1 MSVAITLRDVQIE
14 ELESLSQLCL
24 RSKAVWGYDE
34 AFMTACRT
42 ELTLQSAELD
52 STHLQVAAAGAI
64 VLGLVQMTVTG
75 DEAHL
80 LKLFVEPGHLKSGI
94 GRLLLDWAKARASAC
109 GARRMII
116 EADPD
121 AVGFYHRCGAHS
133 CGLAH
138 SGSIPGRM
146 LPRLMLDF

>member
-1 MSVAITLRDVQIE
+1 MSVAITLRDVQID
-14 ELESLSQLCL
+14 ELQSLSQLCL

-34 AFMTACRT
+34 AFMAACQP
-42 ELTLQSAELD
+42 ELTLQSTELN

-64 VLGLVQMTVTG
+64 ALGLVQLQVAG

-94 GRLLLDWAKARASAC
+94 GRLLLDWAKERARAC

-121 AVGFYHRCGAHS
+121 AVGFYHRCGAHPA
-133 CGLAH
+133 GLAH

-146 LPRLMLDF
+146 LPRLVLDL